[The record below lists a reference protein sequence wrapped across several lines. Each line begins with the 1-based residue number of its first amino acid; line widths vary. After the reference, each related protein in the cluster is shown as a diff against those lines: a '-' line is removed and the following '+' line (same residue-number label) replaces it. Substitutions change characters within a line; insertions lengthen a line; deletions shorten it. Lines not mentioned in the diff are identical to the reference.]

1 MTIKDLAARGAGVRG
16 GLFGKKKEVEQSEP
30 SRLSV
35 RDEKPKVLAASGSF
49 FADGLTT
56 PQALRW

>member
-1 MTIKDLAARGAGVRG
+1 MRG

-49 FADGLTT
+49 FSDGLTT